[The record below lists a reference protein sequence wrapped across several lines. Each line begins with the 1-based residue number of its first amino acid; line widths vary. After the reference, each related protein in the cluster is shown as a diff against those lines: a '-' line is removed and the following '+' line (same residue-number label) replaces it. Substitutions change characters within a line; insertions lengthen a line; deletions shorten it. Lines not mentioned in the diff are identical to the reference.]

1 MSEPKQLFF
10 GKEEGKLAIA
20 AAKEHD
26 ETLYEVIDKR
36 SKTPKALMYV
46 LTFEAM
52 VQMLR
57 AKMMKRMWV
66 FKQIC
71 WRTNEE
77 EKDGDKERQTEGQED
92 RIQDDPAS

>member
-10 GKEEGKLAIA
+10 GKEEFKLAYA
-20 AAKEHD
+20 AASEHD

-36 SKTPKALMYV
+36 SNKPKALMYV

-52 VQMLR
+52 VQMVR

-77 EKDGDKERQTEGQED
+77 V
-92 RIQDDPAS
+92 